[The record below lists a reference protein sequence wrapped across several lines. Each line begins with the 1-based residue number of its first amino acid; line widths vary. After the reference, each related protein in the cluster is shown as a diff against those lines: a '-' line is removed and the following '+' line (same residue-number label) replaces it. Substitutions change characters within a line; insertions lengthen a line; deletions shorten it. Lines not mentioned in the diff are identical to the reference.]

1 MLTRLKGISKINIL
15 SYKGN
20 KSIAKC
26 TTQTNIRKKK
36 EKGYIE
42 DGE

>member
-1 MLTRLKGISKINIL
+1 MLTRLKGVSKISIL

-20 KSIAKC
+20 KSITKRI
-26 TTQTNIRKKK
+26 TQTNIRKKK
-36 EKGYIE
+36 EKGCIE